1 MPNQDAW
8 WLSKDGQ
15 KYGPYSEAQVRG
27 WWQQG
32 QLPADSLVWRAGT
45 TDWVSA
51 GQLFGGS
58 SNGPAASNVAD
69 GGTSRPTSA
78 APSRSAP
85 TTVEAASKS
94 KVTMTVSLSAVT
106 VLTIGALLAVWFVP
120 ALGIGAKIQS
130 ECRVN
135 GLGEG
140 SCQFTNQGFTP
151 GSACVSV
158 KLVKEGGSTV
168 SSTELCSG
176 RVSPSDSVTKDVSLV
191 INEGCEAEGR
201 SWTDVCHMDVED
213 E

>member
-1 MPNQDAW
+1 MSNQDAW

-15 KYGPYSEAQVRG
+15 KYGPYTEAQVRG

-32 QLPADSLVWRAGT
+32 QLPAESLVWRPGT
-45 TDWVSA
+45 TDWVNA

-58 SNGPAASNVAD
+58 SSSGAAPFHVGSGPAAASPSATSSH
-69 GGTSRPTSA
+69 GTAQP
-78 APSRSAP
+78 
-85 TTVEAASKS
+85 KS

-106 VLTIGALLAVWFVP
+106 VLIIGALLAIWFVP

-135 GLGEG
+135 GFGVG

-151 GSACVSV
+151 GSACVDV
-158 KLVKEGGSTV
+158 KIVKDTGSTV

-176 RVSPSDSVTKDVSLV
+176 RVSPSDSVSKDVSLV
-191 INEGCEAEGR
+191 INSGCDEEGR
-201 SWTDVCHMDVED
+201 EWTDVCHVDVEP